1 VIDNLII
8 WGLGA
13 CFGFSLLTGLLF
25 CLGGW
30 LRGKQALEEPEEAP
44 DTTLEEKFL
53 AGQMSAEKFFK
64 TVDRRRA
71 AHQKGP
77 LT

>member
-1 VIDNLII
+1 VVDDLII
-8 WGLGA
+8 WGIAG

-30 LRGKQALEEPEEAP
+30 LRGRRVLEEPQHIE
-44 DTTLEEKFL
+44 DTTLEEKLL
-53 AGQMSAEKFFK
+53 AGEMSAEKFFK
-64 TVDRRRA
+64 TIDRRRA